1 MTESTLT
8 DEEVEKLLRT
18 KSGEEIVQ
26 QILGNMQSHMFYVGD
41 TMAYKDGKVKIK
53 ENPIPAKPVLYRWWF
68 PKDSKVWKVITDYH
82 KEHLKDDTVFANC
95 FKKVEQC
102 TIKGKVYYALYFGKS
117 NKGSRRYKQHTK
129 GTVGNSTIRHTVYGL
144 LFPDQKYDPN
154 EEKKISDIVR
164 QCYCEWVAID
174 CAECADSADCAKKA
188 KEAKGANWIG
198 CLESL
203 CIALGNY
210 PLNVDGN
217 LAISKDWRKRLIQ
230 GRKDSKKERKSRD

>member
-8 DEEVEKLLRT
+8 DKEVEKLLRT

-26 QILGNMQSHMFYVGD
+26 QISGNMKSHLFYVGD

-68 PKDSKVWKVITDYH
+68 PEDSDVWKVITDYH
-82 KEHLKDDTVFANC
+82 KDHLEDDTVFDNC

-102 TIKGKVYYALYFGKS
+102 TITIKGKAYYALYFGKS
-117 NKGSRRYKQHTK
+117 NKGSRRYNQHTN

-144 LFPDQKYDPN
+144 LFPDQQYDPSK
-154 EEKKISDIVR
+154 EPEISNIVR

-174 CAECADSADCAKKA
+174 CAECAEKA
-188 KEAKGANWIG
+188 KESKGANWIG

-217 LAISKDWRKRLIQ
+217 PAISEDWRKVLLD
-230 GRKDSKKERKSRD
+230 GRKVSQKKR